1 MVMAKGSVTLSSLVG
16 VSRWAMKK
24 ALLFTLLAGLFAAI
38 AFGSARAGMPPP
50 AAVCWSYVAAL
61 CGATCPVCV
70 PPYCGHSSY
79 YGYCVCIT
87 EPNGC
92 STIGGC
98 SCQGGCHC
106 VKVKASADV
115 LSAKSTEHPWL
126 RSQTFA
132 QDMATYSPALNKVL
146 TSIQAKVSE
155 HKITS
160 NGCMGKLG
168 GGIET
173 EDGGF
178 IVYEMVR
185 DDQHWELKVTQF
197 DKAAADA
204 FRERVKSGKT
214 DIDPRKEYFA
224 HPDARLVIE
233 GANWTIYQGEQV
245 RSGTIT
251 EK

>member
-1 MVMAKGSVTLSSLVG
+1 MIIAKRSVTLSSLVG
-16 VSRWAMKK
+16 VSCWAMKK
-24 ALLFTLLAGLFAAI
+24 TLLFTSLAGLFAAI
-38 AFGSARAGMPPP
+38 AFGSTQTGTPPP
-50 AAVCWSYVAAL
+50 
-61 CGATCPVCV
+61 TCPICV
-70 PPYCGHSSY
+70 PPYCGHTSY
-79 YGYCVCIT
+79 YGYCICIT
-87 EPNGC
+87 EPDGC

-132 QDMATYSPALNKVL
+132 QDMAAYSPALNKVL

-168 GGIET
+168 GGLVA

-178 IVYEMVR
+178 IVYELVR
-185 DDQHWELKVTQF
+185 DDLHWELKVTQF

-204 FRERVKSGKT
+204 LRERTKSGKT
-214 DIDPRKEYFA
+214 DIDPQKEYFA
-224 HPDARLVIE
+224 HPDARLVID
-233 GANWTIYQGEQV
+233 GANWTIYQGERV
-245 RSGTIT
+245 RSGMIA

>member
-1 MVMAKGSVTLSSLVG
+1 MIMAKRSVTLSSLVG
-16 VSRWAMKK
+16 VSCWAMKK
-24 ALLFTLLAGLFAAI
+24 ALLFTSLAALFAAI
-38 AFGSARAGMPPP
+38 AFGSVQAGTPPP
-50 AAVCWSYVAAL
+50 
-61 CGATCPVCV
+61 TCRL
-70 PPYCGHSSY
+70 
-79 YGYCVCIT
+79 
-87 EPNGC
+87 
-92 STIGGC
+92 
-98 SCQGGCHC
+98 
-106 VKVKASADV
+106 DV

-132 QDMATYSPALNKVL
+132 QDMAAFSPALNKVL

-155 HKITS
+155 QKITS
-160 NGCMGKLG
+160 TRCMGRLG
-168 GGIET
+168 GGIGT

-178 IVYEMVR
+178 LVYEMVR
-185 DDQHWELKVTQF
+185 EDQHWELKVTQF

-214 DIDPRKEYFA
+214 DIDAQKEYFA

-245 RSGTIT
+245 RSGTIA